1 MKIASDIGMDRQLRP
16 PIRLAGRHMEATIA
30 AIAFIFI
37 YFVWMGSDFYR
48 QDLVTFGCVY
58 SLVALG
64 MYIPLVM
71 SGSLSVSYN
80 SYFAVGAYAIGIFFG
95 NDFLSQIA
103 AVPAGL
109 IIAVLV
115 ALGIGFVSRGLT
127 GYHLAVATLAV
138 AQASDRLLVHADAI
152 TGGATGISN
161 IARPVIF
168 GWQLS
173 RAALLGIGLIVVF
186 LAAAAVNRL
195 RDSVWGLSIRMQRD
209 SQLAAEACGVPTEL
223 CRTMTLV
230 IGAAI
235 ASLGGALYA
244 LINQLI
250 IPESFT
256 LAIVF
261 TVIFIPIIGGSQS
274 AWGCVVGTVAVLVV
288 NEVGSQLDLS
298 GSLVFGAG
306 VLAVLLIAPT
316 GILGM
321 TYAGLRLLA
330 NGKADKTS
338 TGAPVT

>member
-1 MKIASDIGMDRQLRP
+1 MKMASDVAMDLRLRP
-16 PIRLAGRHMEATIA
+16 PIRLAGRRIEALIA
-30 AIAFIFI
+30 TVAFILI
-37 YFVWMGSDFYR
+37 YFVWMGNDFYR

-64 MYIPLVM
+64 MYIPLIM

-80 SYFAVGAYAIGIFFG
+80 TYFAVGAYSIGIFFG
-95 NDFLSQIA
+95 THFLSQIA

-138 AQASDRLLVHADAI
+138 AQASDRLLVHADGI
-152 TGGATGISN
+152 TGGATGISS
-161 IARPVIF
+161 IARPVVF
-168 GWQLS
+168 GAQLS
-173 RAALLGIGLIVVF
+173 RAALLGIGLFVVF
-186 LAAAAVNRL
+186 LVAVAVNRL

-223 CRTMTLV
+223 CRITTLA

-274 AWGCVVGTVAVLVV
+274 AWGCIVGTVAVLVV
-288 NEVGSQLDLS
+288 NEVGSQLGLS

-316 GILGM
+316 GILGV
-321 TYAGLRLLA
+321 TYATLRLLA
-330 NGKADKTS
+330 NRTS
-338 TGAPVT
+338 DQKSTESR